1 MFDFSDIS
9 HILFSITV
17 AVESDIFL
25 VFYYNSSTYFSDY
38 FQSVP
43 NSHQHYH
50 ISGPASNYYNSRFQP
65 SVIEKKKKKKK
76 GDRIERAGKVFV
88 INVVCEI

>member
-1 MFDFSDIS
+1 MFDFSDVS

-25 VFYYNSSTYFSDY
+25 VFHYNSSSYFSDY

-50 ISGPASNYYNSRFQP
+50 ISGPASNYCNSRFQP
-65 SVIEKKKKKKK
+65 SVIEKKKKKK
-76 GDRIERAGKVFV
+76 GDHIECAGKVFV